1 MRGKRGAVATVA
13 ALVSFWALY
22 VVAINTFLRT
32 SLFDR
37 VVNHSGMPL
46 DIHYE
51 GGWSLWPSTIHAKHL
66 SIRSE
71 DSNVMWILKLDEVT
85 FDVSL
90 LSLPRRR
97 FQIDK
102 ARGSGISMR
111 LQTKRMTWPD
121 TQEEI
126 ADLPPIAG
134 FPAFAVRP
142 ADPHHPELW
151 DDDQYELITV
161 RLDDVVA
168 SDVREIWIND
178 HRFSGHATVSGR
190 FYLKPLRAV
199 EVGPLHVDVQSGQLN
214 QGLRRALATNLG
226 GTVDLEVDHF
236 DPRAVSD
243 NEVLRYFNI
252 GTNLRARSTDIAN
265 MPYSLPAG
273 LYASGEVDANP
284 IAIHIERGKLA
295 PGTRIHASVNGA
307 SLAGRNYIGQ
317 GALDVDARVDPEP
330 AVHGTAQ
337 PRLHAETTFA
347 TWRIVRADSTELFHA
362 PRAYFRLDS
371 AALDLATTPFED
383 VHVQA
388 VVEDATV
395 QDARVAN
402 CILPCT
408 VRVRSGS
415 AVLNARAELWPNENR
430 IAASAKLKYDD
441 VHATIPGLEGRGS
454 GVVQASFGE
463 YRWDTGEMTGA
474 VMQGDFHD
482 AWMKA
487 QTLPL
492 RHGKM
497 NDGTIAIRVERFNL
511 ADPLHALD
519 ATIAIPKGSDAAF
532 DLALG
537 EKNLHGSGILGVL
550 GHVTLVDRELTG
562 FDAKVDLRDVE
573 LDHGVTIAG
582 AAVTTLGE
590 GKNLEFT
597 AHVEDGRLTHP
608 DAVTFLP
615 VKLAGNDGRFHGDVH
630 FESVDGVARARA
642 TIATERLGIRKN
654 ELVVIGDADIALDVR
669 RFVKSR
675 NLDLGPSKFEVRHVV
690 ATVAGRPAF
699 KADRVQVDGI
709 AKELDL
715 VVPDSKSVAA
725 HVVLAGV
732 STTDAA
738 AFQPL
743 LSPKSKI
750 RITSGGVDVNG
761 EIAFAGT
768 DGASGEIVVA
778 AKRAGFVFG
787 ESSLIADGKLEAKV
801 NGIGDNL
808 IDISGSKLAVR
819 EVEVRHSS
827 FETSHWHG
835 DVALDDAAID
845 WASGT
850 PAVAA
855 DISLKAED
863 ARPVLGMVHV
873 PKIAGGLVE
882 MPNIALRAHLD
893 ADPDGILLRDIYAH
907 GGDVA
912 FRGSYAVHDGDKKGA
927 FVVAKGP
934 VSVGVRLGN
943 DGAHPRFFGLD
954 GWLNEEEKK
963 VKAAP
968 IAPGKP

>member
-1 MRGKRGAVATVA
+1 M
-13 ALVSFWALY
+13 SFWALY
-22 VVAINTFLRT
+22 VVLINTFLRT

-37 VVNHSGMPL
+37 IVNHSGMPL

-51 GGWSLWPSTIHAKHL
+51 GGWSVWPSTIHAKHL

-90 LSLPRRR
+90 LSLPKRQ

-111 LQTKRMTWPD
+111 VQTKRMTWPD

-126 ADLPPIAG
+126 ANLPPIDG

-151 DDDQYELITV
+151 DDDQYQLITV
-161 RLDDVVA
+161 RLEDVVA
-168 SDVREIWIND
+168 DDVREIWIND
-178 HRFSGHATVSGR
+178 QRFSGHAKVSGR

-199 EVGPLHVDVQSGQLN
+199 EVGPVHVDIQSGQLN
-214 QGLRRALATNLG
+214 QGFSRALATNLG
-226 GTVDLEVDHF
+226 GTVDVEVDHF
-236 DPRAVSD
+236 DPRSVED
-243 NEVLRYFNI
+243 NQILRYLNI
-252 GTNLRARSTDIAN
+252 GTSLHATATDLANL
-265 MPYSLPAG
+265 PYPLPAG
-273 LYASGEVDANP
+273 VYASGEVHADP
-284 IAIHIERGKLA
+284 IAIHIERGRLTT
-295 PGTRIHASVNGA
+295 GTRIHASVDGA
-307 SLAGRNYIGQ
+307 SVARDNYIGQ
-317 GALDVDARVDPEP
+317 GALDIDASVAPEP
-330 AVHGTAQ
+330 DGD
-337 PRLHAETTFA
+337 RLHAETTFA
-347 TWRIVRADSTELFHA
+347 TWRIVRADGAELFHA

-371 AALDLATTPFED
+371 AALDLATTPLHD

-388 VVEDATV
+388 VVEDATMP
-395 QDARVAN
+395 DARLAN

-415 AVLNARAELWPNENR
+415 AVLNARAEIWPNENR
-430 IAASAKLKYDD
+430 VAATAKLKYDD
-441 VHATIPGLEGRGS
+441 FHATIPGLEGRGN

-463 YRWDTGEMTGA
+463 YHWDTRIMTGA

-487 QTLPL
+487 DTLPL

-497 NDGTIAIRVERFNL
+497 NDGTIALRVERFDL
-511 ADPLHALD
+511 ADPMKALD
-519 ATIAIPKGSDAAF
+519 ATIAIPKGSDADF

-537 EKNLHGSGILGVL
+537 DKNLHGSGILGVL
-550 GHVTLVDRELTG
+550 GHVTLVDRELAG
-562 FDAKVDLRDVE
+562 FDAKVDLRHVE
-573 LDHGVTIAG
+573 LDHGITIAG
-582 AAVTTLGE
+582 ADITTLGE
-590 GKNLEFT
+590 GKNLKLS

-608 DAVTFLP
+608 EAISFLP
-615 VKLAGNDGRFHGDVH
+615 VKLAGDQGRFHGDVH
-630 FESVDGVARARA
+630 FETVNGVTSGKAK
-642 TIATERLGIRKN
+642 IAAERVGIRKDRF
-654 ELVVIGDADIALDVR
+654 EAIGDADIALDLR
-669 RFVKSR
+669 RFVASR
-675 NLDLGPSKFEVRHVV
+675 DLDLGPSKVDLRNVR
-690 ATVAGRPAF
+690 ATIAGRPAF
-699 KADRVQVDGI
+699 KADHVSIDGV
-709 AKELDL
+709 AKNLDL
-715 VVPDSKSVAA
+715 VVPNSKSVAA

-732 STTDAA
+732 STADAA

-761 EIAFAGT
+761 EIALAGA
-768 DGASGEIVVA
+768 DGASGDVVVE
-778 AKRAGFVFG
+778 AKRAGFIFG
-787 ESSLIADGKLEAKV
+787 DSSLIADAKLQAKV
-801 NGIGDNL
+801 NGIGDNI
-808 IDISGSKLAVR
+808 IDLSGSKLAVR
-819 EVEVRHSS
+819 EVEVRNSS
-827 FETSHWHG
+827 FETSHWHA
-835 DVALDDAAID
+835 DVALDDAAFD

-855 DISLKAED
+855 DIALEAED

-882 MPNIALRAHLD
+882 MPNIALRGHLD
-893 ADPDGILLRDIYAH
+893 ADPSGILLRDIYAH
-907 GGDVA
+907 GGNVA

-927 FVVAKGP
+927 FVVSKGP
-934 VSVGVRLGN
+934 VAVGVRLGN
-943 DGAHPRFFGLD
+943 DGVHPRFFGLD
-954 GWLNEEEKK
+954 GWLKDEEKK